1 MIFTS
6 FKKITSKWVLK
17 SILIVY
23 SSCFALNL
31 FFYFF
36 FSFPLIRNEI
46 EKQIKNIEINLENKN
61 GIKSEQNETEVL
73 RLKEDKNI
81 QKQLIIKEKI
91 SDNNSNINEIN
102 KVIEEINDN
111 ENKDSIKVCT
121 CIGYL
126 YFQKKIGDKDVCI
139 FYDYTS
145 CCSWFLKKLKKPE
158 IFLPFFIELGM
169 QLNVIGFNPILS
181 DYLLKKFS
189 FTKNIKIFLAFLIC
203 VGLINLYILFILP
216 VFQFSEYFKNEKYN
230 FPKIISAILSG
241 LLFGMYSIFTLIFS
255 IVYLVSK
262 NPTGKHYENCIIAEL
277 IFFKTADLHML
288 SFYDF
293 LDDED
298 CLNTSVIIT
307 FERFLWM
314 IVEVIIDC
322 AETNWTILVSIQI
335 GISLIL
341 CCLLILF
348 IDKSHNQ

>member
-1 MIFTS
+1 
-6 FKKITSKWVLK
+6 
-17 SILIVY
+17 
-23 SSCFALNL
+23 
-31 FFYFF
+31 
-36 FSFPLIRNEI
+36 
-46 EKQIKNIEINLENKN
+46 
-61 GIKSEQNETEVL
+61 
-73 RLKEDKNI
+73 
-81 QKQLIIKEKI
+81 
-91 SDNNSNINEIN
+91 
-102 KVIEEINDN
+102 
-111 ENKDSIKVCT
+111 
-121 CIGYL
+121 
-126 YFQKKIGDKDVCI
+126 
-139 FYDYTS
+139 
-145 CCSWFLKKLKKPE
+145 
-158 IFLPFFIELGM
+158 M

-230 FPKIISAILSG
+230 FPKIISAFLSG
-241 LLFGMYSIFTLIFS
+241 FLFGIYSYFTSIFS
-255 IVYLVSK
+255 IVYLASK

-341 CCLLILF
+341 CYLLTLF